1 MVHLF
6 CDDYVLEQQNIMSYL
21 KPTELGSSI
30 YYLS

>member
-6 CDDYVLEQQNIMSYL
+6 CDDYVLEQQNITSYL
-21 KPTELGSSI
+21 KTTELGSSI